1 MRVLTSRFHSV
12 AFAVGV
18 TMSPSNQEQDP
29 LQRIAQIRIV
39 PVLAVDDVADAAPL
53 GEALAA
59 GGLPIAEVTFRTAAA
74 EASIREMAKQPG
86 LLVGAGTVLNP
97 DTARLAVDAGA
108 KFIVSPGF
116 NPKTVRW
123 CVDQGV
129 PIIPGCSTPNDLE
142 AALDH
147 GVTLVKFFPAEALGG
162 LNMLKAMSA
171 PFSMFRFMPT
181 GGITP
186 QNVVEYLRFPKI
198 VACGGSWI
206 ATKELLAA
214 KNFARIAEL
223 SREA

>member
-1 MRVLTSRFHSV
+1 MPPNTDHPALH
-12 AFAVGV
+12 
-18 TMSPSNQEQDP
+18 
-29 LQRIAQIRIV
+29 RIGQIRIV
-39 PVLAVDDVADAAPL
+39 PVLAVDDLADAAPL

-74 EASIREMAKQPG
+74 EASIRTMAKQPG
-86 LLVGAGTVLNP
+86 LLVGAGTVLNA
-97 DTARLAVDAGA
+97 DTAKRAFDAGA
-108 KFIVSPGF
+108 EFIVSPGF

-123 CVDQGV
+123 CVDHGV
-129 PIIPGCSTPNDLE
+129 PIIPGCSTPTDLE

-171 PFSMFRFMPT
+171 PFGMFRFVPT

-186 QNVVEYLRFPKI
+186 QNVAEYLRFPKI

-214 KNFARIAEL
+214 KNFAKIAEL
-223 SREA
+223 SREAAQIVVQAFQPA